1 MKFILKGKKKAI
13 IAQKT
18 LQIEPSPNH
27 KNPNKPM
34 SVKSINMQRVS
45 TFSGGLNAPIYMSTR
60 MIHGSNN
67 KDINGKVYKNVME
80 L

>member
-1 MKFILKGKKKAI
+1 
-13 IAQKT
+13 
-18 LQIEPSPNH
+18 
-27 KNPNKPM
+27 M
-34 SVKSINMQRVS
+34 SVKPINMQMVS

-67 KDINGKVYKNVME
+67 KAINGKVFKNVME